1 MAASP
6 IAKAP
11 DSRRGF
17 PAFEVN
23 GVDFLFIM
31 KGLKHHFCSVLLTF
45 NALGRPHLGHALGR
59 PHLGHMVN
67 YQDLI
72 LSRAGPGH
80 IR

>member
-45 NALGRPHLGHALGR
+45 NALGRPHLGH
-59 PHLGHMVN
+59 MVN